1 MVWEQV
7 LDVFRDSIENKGFYH
22 WNQSFQAFKREHNL
36 EAQQRA
42 PQYLSLDFYSKQRP
56 ELTDLQWYVIRLGQ
70 GNFGIFDETKI
81 PKPYLKL
88 DISTAENIEIYPKK
102 SYINMRRAFKSLD
115 FSLKSAENSLLE
127 LSRFYG
133 IFGSMVSAID
143 GSSEYQ
149 VGPRG
154 LSTQRF
160 DLYFKQDE
168 DEPLKLEYNGQVEL
182 DYSVWTEDRVF
193 VVEAKSITNYGLDIG
208 WHKMAFPSRRFVNQ
222 VVENGL
228 KVNPVYF
235 LRTRIEGKHMIL
247 VFVFTEMKF
256 KDMGIVLNDEE
267 RWELLKVL
275 RVDIDD
281 IDSQLR

>member
-7 LDVFRDSIENKGFYH
+7 IEVFRDSINNEGYYR
-22 WNQSFQAFKREHNL
+22 WDQSFQAFKREYNL
-36 EAQQRA
+36 KANQRA
-42 PQYLSLDFYSKQRP
+42 PQYLSLDFYSKQRS

-70 GNFGIFDETKI
+70 GNFGIFDNDRI
-81 PKPYLKL
+81 PKPYLDL
-88 DISTAENIEIYPKK
+88 DISTATNIEIAPKK
-102 SYINMRRAFKSLD
+102 SHIHMRRAFKALD
-115 FSLKSAENSLLE
+115 YHLKSAENSLLE
-127 LSRFYG
+127 LSRFYD
-133 IFGSMVSAID
+133 IFSSMVSSID

-154 LSTQRF
+154 LSTQQF
-160 DLYFKQDE
+160 DLHFKQNQGD
-168 DEPLKLEYNGQVEL
+168 PIKIEYNGQVEL
-182 DYSVWTEDRVF
+182 DYSIWTEDRVY
-193 VVEAKSITNYGLDIG
+193 VVEAKSITRYGLDIG
-208 WHKMAFPSRRFVNQ
+208 WHKMAFPSHRFVSQ

-235 LRTRIEGKHMIL
+235 LRTRIEGKHTIL

-256 KDMGIVLNDEE
+256 KDRGIVLNDHE
-267 RWELLKVL
+267 RWELKKLL

>member
-1 MVWEQV
+1 MELPEAIDKVRPIVVQ
-7 LDVFRDSIENKGFYH
+7 I
-22 WNQSFQAFKREHNL
+22 AFIAR
-36 EAQQRA
+36 
-42 PQYLSLDFYSKQRP
+42 
-56 ELTDLQWYVIRLGQ
+56 
-70 GNFGIFDETKI
+70 
-81 PKPYLKL
+81 
-88 DISTAENIEIYPKK
+88 NIEIDPKK
-102 SYINMRRAFKSLD
+102 SHINMRRAFKSMD

-127 LSRFYG
+127 LARFYS
-133 IFGSMVSAID
+133 IFGTMVSTID

-182 DYSVWTEDRVF
+182 DYSIWTEDRVF

-235 LRTRIEGKHMIL
+235 LRTRARAM
-247 VFVFTEMKF
+247 
-256 KDMGIVLNDEE
+256 
-267 RWELLKVL
+267 
-275 RVDIDD
+275 
-281 IDSQLR
+281 

>member
-7 LDVFRDSIENKGFYH
+7 LKVFRDSIENDGYYR
-22 WNQSFQAFKREHNL
+22 WDQSFQAFKREHNL
-36 EAQQRA
+36 EAKQRA
-42 PQYLSLDFYSKQRP
+42 PQYLSLDFYSKQRS
-56 ELTDLQWYVIRLGQ
+56 ELTNQKWYVLRLGQ

-81 PKPYLKL
+81 PKPYLNL
-88 DISTAENIEIYPKK
+88 DISTAENIEIDPKK
-102 SYINMRRAFKSLD
+102 SHIHMRRAFKSLD
-115 FSLKSAENSLLE
+115 YSLKSAENSLLE

-160 DLYFKQDE
+160 DLYFKQIE
-168 DEPLKLEYNGQVEL
+168 GEPIKLEYNGQVEL
-182 DYSVWTEDRVF
+182 DYSVWTENRVF
-193 VVEAKSITNYGLDIG
+193 VVEAKSITRYGLDIG
-208 WHKMAFPSRRFVNQ
+208 WHKMAFPSRRFVTQ

-235 LRTRIEGKHMIL
+235 LRTRIEGKHTIL

-256 KDMGIVLNDEE
+256 KDRGIVLNDED

-275 RVDIDD
+275 RVGIDD